1 MGRRLVCSNDK
12 KIGGVCA
19 GVAEFFDWDVRQV
32 RLIWLVL
39 ALLGAGSPVLFYLI
53 LWMILPN
60 AGADKKNYAERMQER
75 LGKK

>member
-1 MGRRLVCSNDK
+1 MNRLVCSNDR

-19 GVAEFFDWDVRQV
+19 GVAEYFGWDVRQV

-60 AGADKKNYAERMQER
+60 AGSGKKSYAERMQER
-75 LGKK
+75 MGKE

>member
-1 MGRRLVCSNDK
+1 MKRLVCSNDR

-19 GVAEFFDWDVRQV
+19 GVAEYFGWDVRQV

-60 AGADKKNYAERMQER
+60 AGADKKSYAERMQER
-75 LGKK
+75 IGKK